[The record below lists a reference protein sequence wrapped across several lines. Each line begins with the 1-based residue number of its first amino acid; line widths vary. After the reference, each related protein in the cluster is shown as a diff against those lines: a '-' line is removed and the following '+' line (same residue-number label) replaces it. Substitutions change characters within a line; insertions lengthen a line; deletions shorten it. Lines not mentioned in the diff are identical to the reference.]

1 MSLDSV
7 AVALGAVFGI
17 APQLFAPS
25 VSVAPD
31 TGVSVAPDTG
41 VSVVDLR
48 REAEPDLAQ
57 ARDVVLDD
65 DRVRFLEEELH
76 GVGQA

>member
-7 AVALGAVFGI
+7 TVALGAVFGI
-17 APQLFAPS
+17 APQLFAPAH
-25 VSVAPD
+25 APD
-31 TGVSVAPDTG
+31 TGVAPDTA